1 MALKPVSV
9 TQLNEYI
16 SRVIGTDPLLMN
28 IGVNGEVSGP
38 RADSRGNL
46 YFTLVDDQSSIDCI
60 VWHDNPDV
68 DISALKEGLEVVVR
82 GYVNVYKKRGTI
94 SLTIRTCELIGT
106 GGLAQAFEEMKQKLN
121 AEGLFDQAHK
131 KSLPVFPR
139 KIAVVTAATGAAVQD
154 ILKTI
159 KSRNTVVSVYI
170 YPSLVQGDG
179 AAQQIAHN
187 VDYIN
192 RTRDDIDIIIVG
204 RGGGSAE
211 DLWPFNEEVVARSIY
226 ASRIPVISA
235 VGHEIDYSISDL
247 VADVRAATPTAA
259 AQIAVPDTSDLAA
272 ELEDLRSLM
281 MRELKNNAA
290 FDRIKADNIK
300 ESMRT
305 ALDSRI
311 TGYRSDM
318 EKMKV
323 VLESNDPGLI
333 MKRGYSIVKDTD
345 GKVITDA
352 AQVSDGQELEV
363 DLASGK
369 LGVKTLFRKESGSV
383 D

>member
-28 IGVNGEVSGP
+28 IGVNGEISGIRP
-38 RADSRGNL
+38 DRRGNL
-46 YFTLVDDQSSIDCI
+46 YFALVDEQSSIDCI

-68 DISALKEGLEVVVR
+68 DFDALRDGIEVVIR

-94 SLTIRTCELIGT
+94 SLTVRTCELIGT

-131 KSLPVFPR
+131 KALPAFPR

-154 ILKTI
+154 IIKTT
-159 KSRNTVVSVYI
+159 KSRNTVVSLYI

-179 AAQQIAHN
+179 AAAQIAYN
-187 VDYIN
+187 IDYIN

-211 DLWPFNEEVVARSIY
+211 DLWPFNEEVVARAIY
-226 ASRIPVISA
+226 ASEIPVISA

-247 VADVRAATPTAA
+247 VADIRAATPTAA
-259 AQIAVPDTSDLAA
+259 AQIAVPDTSDLAQ
-272 ELEDLRSLM
+272 EIEDLRNLM
-281 MRELKNNAA
+281 MRELRNNAA
-290 FDRIKADNIK
+290 FARIKADNIK
-300 ESMRT
+300 DSMKSS
-305 ALDSRI
+305 LDSRI
-311 TGYRSDM
+311 SGYRNEIDH
-318 EKMKV
+318 MKL
-323 VLESNDPGLI
+323 VLESNDPELI
-333 MKRGYSIVKDTD
+333 MKRGYSIVKDKE
-345 GKVITDA
+345 GRVVRSA
-352 AQVSDGQELEV
+352 SAVSDGQELDVE
-363 DLASGK
+363 LAEGS
-369 LGVKTLFRKESGSV
+369 LGVKTISKNC
-383 D
+383 

>member
-16 SRVIGTDPLLMN
+16 ARVIGTDPLLMN
-28 IGVNGEVSGP
+28 IGVNGEISGV
-38 RADSRGNL
+38 RFDRRGNM
-46 YFTLVDDQSSIDCI
+46 YFALVDEQASIDCI
-60 VWHDNPDV
+60 IWHDNPDV
-68 DISALKEGLEVVVR
+68 DFQSIKDGMEVVLR

-94 SLTIRTCELIGT
+94 SLTVRSCELIGT

-121 AEGLFDQAHK
+121 AEGLFDTAHK
-131 KSLPVFPR
+131 KPLPSFPR

-154 ILKTI
+154 IIKTT
-159 KSRNTVVSVYI
+159 KSRNTVVSLYV

-187 VDYIN
+187 VDLIN

-211 DLWPFNEEVVARSIY
+211 DLWPFNEEVVARAIY

-259 AQIAVPDTSDLAA
+259 AQIACPDTSDLAQ
-272 ELEDLRSLM
+272 EIEDLKNLM

-290 FDRIKADNIK
+290 FDRIKADNIR
-300 ESMRT
+300 ESMKSS
-305 ALDSRI
+305 LDSAI
-311 TGYRSDM
+311 TGYRN
-318 EKMKV
+318 EIEHMKL
-323 VLESNDPGLI
+323 VLESNDPQQI
-333 MKRGYSIVKDTD
+333 MKRGYSIVKDKQ
-345 GKVITDA
+345 GRVIRA
-352 AQVSDGQELEV
+352 ASDVRPGDELDV
-363 DLASGK
+363 DLAEGRI
-369 LGVKTLFRKESGSV
+369 GVKTVSV
-383 D
+383 E

>member
-16 SRVIGTDPLLMN
+16 ARVIGTDPLLMN

-38 RADSRGNL
+38 RADGRGNL

-68 DISALKEGLEVVVR
+68 NPSAIKEGLEVVVR
-82 GYVNVYKKRGTI
+82 GYVNVYKKRGSI
-94 SLTIRTCELIGT
+94 SLTVRTCELIGA

-121 AEGLFDQAHK
+121 SEGLFDPAHK
-131 KSLPVFPR
+131 KKLPTFPR

-154 ILKTI
+154 IVKTL
-159 KSRNTVVSVYI
+159 KSRNTVASVYI
-170 YPSLVQGDG
+170 YPSQVQGDG
-179 AAQQIAHN
+179 AAEQIAHN

-192 RTRDDIDIIIVG
+192 KTRDDIDIIIVG

-259 AQIAVPDTSDLAA
+259 AQIAVPDTSELAQ
-272 ELEDLRSLM
+272 EIEDLKALM

-290 FDRIKADNIK
+290 FDRIKADNIR
-300 ESMRT
+300 ESMKN
-305 ALDSRI
+305 ALDSRV
-311 TGYRSDM
+311 TAYRSEIDR
-318 EKMKV
+318 MKV

-333 MKRGYSIVKDTD
+333 MKRGYSIVRDAD
-345 GKVITDA
+345 GKVVRSA
-352 AQVSDGQELEV
+352 SDVEVGQELEV
-363 DLASGK
+363 DLSEGK
-369 LGVKTLFRKESGSV
+369 IGVVTKSVKTPEK
-383 D
+383 

>member
-1 MALKPVSV
+1 M
-9 TQLNEYI
+9 
-16 SRVIGTDPLLMN
+16 
-28 IGVNGEVSGP
+28 
-38 RADSRGNL
+38 
-46 YFTLVDDQSSIDCI
+46 
-60 VWHDNPDV
+60 
-68 DISALKEGLEVVVR
+68 R

-94 SLTIRTCELIGT
+94 SLTVRTCELIGT

-300 ESMRT
+300 ESMRN

>member
-28 IGVNGEVSGP
+28 IGVNGEISGIRP
-38 RADSRGNL
+38 DRRGNL
-46 YFTLVDDQSSIDCI
+46 YFALVDEQSSIDCI

-68 DISALKEGLEVVVR
+68 DFDALRDGLEVVIR

-94 SLTIRTCELIGT
+94 SLTVRTCELIGT

-131 KSLPVFPR
+131 KALPAFPR

-154 ILKTI
+154 IIKTT
-159 KSRNTVVSVYI
+159 KSRNTVVSLYI

-179 AAQQIAHN
+179 AAAQIAYN
-187 VDYIN
+187 IDYIN

-211 DLWPFNEEVVARSIY
+211 DLWPFNEEVVARAIY
-226 ASRIPVISA
+226 ASEIPVISA

-247 VADVRAATPTAA
+247 VADIRAATPTAA
-259 AQIAVPDTSDLAA
+259 AQIAVPDTSDLAQ
-272 ELEDLRSLM
+272 EIEDLRNLM
-281 MRELKNNAA
+281 MRELRNNAA
-290 FDRIKADNIK
+290 FARIKADNIK
-300 ESMRT
+300 DSMKSS
-305 ALDSRI
+305 LDSRI
-311 TGYRSDM
+311 SGYRNEIDH
-318 EKMKV
+318 MKL
-323 VLESNDPGLI
+323 VLESNDPELI
-333 MKRGYSIVKDTD
+333 MKRGYSIVKDKE
-345 GKVITDA
+345 GRVVRSA
-352 AQVSDGQELEV
+352 SAVSDGQELDVE
-363 DLASGK
+363 LAEGS
-369 LGVKTLFRKESGSV
+369 LGVKTISKNC
-383 D
+383 

>member
-16 SRVIGTDPLLMN
+16 ARVIGTDPLLMN
-28 IGVNGEVSGP
+28 IGVNGEISEI
-38 RADSRGNL
+38 RLDRRGNI
-46 YFTLVDDQSSIDCI
+46 YFALVDEQASIDCI
-60 VWHDNPDV
+60 VWHDNPDIDV
-68 DISALKEGLEVVVR
+68 SLLKDGMEVILR

-94 SLTIRTCELIGT
+94 SLTVRTCELIGT
-106 GGLAQAFEEMKQKLN
+106 GGLAQAFEDMKQKLN

-131 KSLPVFPR
+131 KPLPEFPR

-154 ILKTI
+154 IIKTT
-159 KSRNTVVSVYI
+159 KSRNTVVSLYV

-179 AAQQIAHN
+179 ASQQIAHN
-187 VDYIN
+187 IDLIN

-211 DLWPFNEEVVARSIY
+211 DLWPFNEEVVARAIY

-259 AQIAVPDTSDLAA
+259 AQIAVPDTSELAQ
-272 ELEDLRSLM
+272 EIEDLKSLM

-290 FDRIKADNIK
+290 FDRIKADNLR
-300 ESMRT
+300 ESMKS

-311 TGYRSDM
+311 SGYRN
-318 EKMKV
+318 EIEHLRL
-323 VLESNDPGLI
+323 VLESNDPELI

-345 GKVITDA
+345 GNVVTA
-352 AQVSDGQELEV
+352 ASDVSDGQELEV
-363 DLASGK
+363 DLAN
-369 LGVKTLFRKESGSV
+369 GSLTV
-383 D
+383 QTISENLE

>member
-28 IGVNGEVSGP
+28 IGVNGEISGV
-38 RADSRGNL
+38 RLDRNGNA
-46 YFTLVDDQSSIDCI
+46 YFALVDEQSSIDCI

-68 DISALKEGLEVVVR
+68 DPDALKDGLEVVIR

-94 SLTIRTCELIGT
+94 SLTVRSCELIGT

-121 AEGLFDQAHK
+121 AEGLFDQEHK
-131 KSLPVFPR
+131 KTLPAFPR
-139 KIAVVTAATGAAVQD
+139 KIAVVTASTGAAVQD
-154 ILKTI
+154 IIKTT
-159 KSRNTVVSVYI
+159 KSRNSVVSLYI
-170 YPSLVQGDG
+170 YPTPVQGDG
-179 AAQQIAHN
+179 AARQIAYN
-187 VDYIN
+187 IDLIN

-211 DLWPFNEEVVARSIY
+211 DLWPFNEEVVARAIY

-259 AQIAVPDTSDLAA
+259 AQIAVPDTSDLAQ
-272 ELEDLRSLM
+272 EIEDLRNLM

-290 FDRIKADNIK
+290 FDRIKADNIR
-300 ESMRT
+300 ESMKS
-305 ALDSRI
+305 ALASRM
-311 TGYRSDM
+311 TGYRNEIES
-318 EKMKV
+318 MKV
-323 VLESNDPGLI
+323 LLESNDPGLI
-333 MKRGYSIVKDTD
+333 MKRGYSIVRDAD
-345 GKVITDA
+345 GKVIRS
-352 AQVSDGQELEV
+352 SDEVDVGQELEV
-363 DLASGK
+363 DLSDGK
-369 LGVKTLFRKESGSV
+369 LGVKAISADRKSGRN
-383 D
+383 